1 MTLSF
6 RWVMTEVLATLL
18 NCSCKL
24 VTPLIRAPKIVTLM
38 VGILLEAEWCAE
50 GTVVIW
56 SIFFR
61 C

>member
-1 MTLSF
+1 
-6 RWVMTEVLATLL
+6 MTEVLATLL